1 MKIYTTEAQACR
13 EINPIISE
21 YTPHLEPA
29 LLHAPETCSALPP
42 RAHIM
47 SGNEGYGLC
56 WPQPTMRCA
65 HVVLWGGGGP
75 NWYIC
80 SSYAVD
86 PHEHEGKTV
95 LE

>member
-65 HVVLWGGGGP
+65 HVVLRGNGGP

-86 PHEHEGKTV
+86 PHGHEGKTDM
-95 LE
+95 E